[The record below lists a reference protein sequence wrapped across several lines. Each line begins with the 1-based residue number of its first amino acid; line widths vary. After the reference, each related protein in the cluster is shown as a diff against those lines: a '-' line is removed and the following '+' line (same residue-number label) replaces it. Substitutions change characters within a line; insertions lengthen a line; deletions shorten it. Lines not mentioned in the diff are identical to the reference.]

1 MHHTIND
8 GTPRGRIMSNSEQLW
23 VLRFFLV
30 FLLAFISERKGLI
43 FRVVGLALGIH
54 LLVCTG
60 IVKRAPS
67 HPERKPVIRIRL
79 DRVESLVNWRGE
91 TWKQLENIQGWH
103 LRKPHQNRTRKNEDV
118 TLEVRAM
125 ASSVKLRA
133 AGRNL
138 FCPRLDSESWMQRV
152 REGEMRG
159 GAYSLEGHPDPAN
172 CCSHPPRNLVSSQR
186 NTVASIQKYFKKKE
200 EK

>member
-1 MHHTIND
+1 MMGLRVD
-8 GTPRGRIMSNSEQLW
+8 ALW
-23 VLRFFLV
+23 VIVSNYGFWVFFLV
-30 FLLAFISERKGLI
+30 FLLAFISEREGLI

-54 LLVCTG
+54 LLVCAG

-91 TWKQLENIQGWH
+91 TWKQLEKIQGWH

-133 AGRNL
+133 AGRSL
-138 FCPRLDSESWMQRV
+138 FCPRLDSESWMQ
-152 REGEMRG
+152 
-159 GAYSLEGHPDPAN
+159 
-172 CCSHPPRNLVSSQR
+172 SQR
-186 NTVASIQKYFKKKE
+186 RGDERWCLQLGGPPWPSQLLLPPSQEPRLIPE
-200 EK
+200 EYSGLHTKIL